1 MKSMIWGGLLLAVA
15 AGLAGCGQAP
25 EPAASA
31 EEEPEAPAPAEP
43 EELDVEDVAARLDGG
58 EDITLLDVRTSE
70 ELERDG
76 AIEGY
81 LHIPIDELETRL
93 AEVPKDKP
101 IVAY

>member
-1 MKSMIWGGLLLAVA
+1 MRSMLWGGLLLAVT
-15 AGLAGCGQAP
+15 AGLAGCGEAP

-31 EEEPEAPAPAEP
+31 EEEPAASAPAEP
-43 EELDVEDVAARLDGG
+43 KELDVEEIAARLDSG
-58 EDITLLDVRTSE
+58 EDITMLDVRTSE

-81 LHIPIDELETRL
+81 LHIPIDELEARL
-93 AEVPKDKP
+93 AEVPKEKP

>member
-1 MKSMIWGGLLLAVA
+1 MRSMLWGGLLLAA
-15 AGLAGCGQAP
+15 TAGLAGCGEAP
-25 EPAASA
+25 EPAATAA
-31 EEEPEAPAPAEP
+31 EEPASSAPAAPK
-43 EELDVEDVAARLDGG
+43 ELDVEEIAARLDAG
-58 EDITLLDVRTSE
+58 EDITLLDVRTSA

-101 IVAY
+101 LVAY

>member
-1 MKSMIWGGLLLAVA
+1 MRLMLWSGLLLAVTV
-15 AGLAGCGQAP
+15 GLAGCGEAP
-25 EPAASA
+25 EPAASTA
-31 EEEPEAPAPAEP
+31 EEPESTAPAEP
-43 EELDVEDVAARLDGG
+43 TELDVEEVAARLDAG

-81 LHIPIDELETRL
+81 LHIPIGDLETRL

>member
-1 MKSMIWGGLLLAVA
+1 MKSTLWGGLLLAVA
-15 AGLAGCGQAP
+15 VGLVGCSEAP

-31 EEEPEAPAPAEP
+31 EEEPAPSAPAEP
-43 EELDVEDVAARLDGG
+43 KELDVEEIAARLDAG

-101 IVAY
+101 LVAY